1 MGPFFSNS
9 TFQSKITEEADIVVG
24 ICYMVFGKYD
34 NDIVFGGDCLS
45 VFDENEATLKVKF
58 VSDKDELQC
67 FHERRKDHTVTSL
80 KSCSLCS
87 VLRTKTFINTIG
99 RFINIIGR

>member
-34 NDIVFGGDCLS
+34 NDTVFGGDCLS
-45 VFDENEATLKVKF
+45 VFDENEAPLKVKF
-58 VSDKDELQC
+58 VSNKDELLC
-67 FHERRKDHTVTSL
+67 FHERRKEYTVTSL
-80 KSCSLCS
+80 KSCSLCF
-87 VLRTKTFINTIG
+87 VLRTKTL
-99 RFINIIGR
+99 INIIGR